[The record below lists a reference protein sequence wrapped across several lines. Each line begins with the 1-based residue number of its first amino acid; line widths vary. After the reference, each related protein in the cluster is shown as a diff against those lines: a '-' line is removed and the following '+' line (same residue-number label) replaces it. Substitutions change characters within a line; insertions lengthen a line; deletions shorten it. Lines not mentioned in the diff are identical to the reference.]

1 MPKGVNAYLK
11 MDRTNHQLLYP
22 LLFKP
27 VLKDYIWGGR
37 NLQRILG
44 RELPDGNIA
53 ESWEIAAHDDGVT
66 IVRNGPLAG
75 MSLFE
80 LHRKLGLSL
89 IGRRNQWA
97 QERDKF
103 PLLIKLLDAHDK
115 LSVQVHPGDEY
126 ALAHEGNEL
135 GKTEMWVILH
145 AEPDSAII
153 LGVRQNTNPELFRQ
167 AIHDGS
173 LESYLHRLSIKAGD
187 YVCVPSGTVHAI
199 LGGALIAE
207 IQQNS
212 NTTYR
217 LYDWGRRMPDSSVR
231 SLHVDQALDVIDFNQ
246 VEPSLQP
253 PSPLPA
259 NLKDSNGIQ
268 CWLLCKNQYFTTE
281 RIILAAGSV
290 YRGNC
295 NGQSLEIWGVL
306 EGELSINKVN
316 LRAVQ
321 FSLLPAA
328 LGPFE
333 IKSVSGATCLR
344 VYSDE

>member
-1 MPKGVNAYLK
+1 

-44 RELPDGNIA
+44 RELPEGNIA
-53 ESWEIAAHDDGVT
+53 ESWEIAAHNDGVT
-66 IVRNGPLAG
+66 IVSNGPFAG

-80 LHRKLGLSL
+80 LHRQLGLSL

-97 QERDKF
+97 HARNKF

-145 AEPDSAII
+145 AEPDAAII

-173 LESYLHRLSIKAGD
+173 LESYLHRLSIKTGD

-199 LGGALIAE
+199 LGGALIVE

-217 LYDWGRRMPDSSVR
+217 LYDWGRRQQDGHKR
-231 SLHVDQALDVIDFNQ
+231 TLHVDKALEVIDFNQ
-246 VEPSLQP
+246 IEPPMQS

-259 NLKDSNGIQ
+259 KLNGSHDIQ

-281 RIILAAGSV
+281 QIMLPAGSV
-290 YRGNC
+290 YHGNC

-306 EGELSINKVN
+306 EGEISINEVS
-316 LRAVQ
+316 LATVQ

-333 IKSVSGATCLR
+333 VKSATDAKCLR
-344 VYSDE
+344 VYKGE